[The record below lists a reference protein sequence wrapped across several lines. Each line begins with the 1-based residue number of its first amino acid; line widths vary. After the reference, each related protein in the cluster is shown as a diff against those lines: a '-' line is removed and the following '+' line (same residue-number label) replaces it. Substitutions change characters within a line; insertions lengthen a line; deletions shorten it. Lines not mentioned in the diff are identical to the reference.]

1 MHEEVPEGKVAID
14 LLGGPWSGTH
24 AFGDRQ
30 DTPDGLP
37 VALWITIDADPVM
50 GIPLGKYLPS
60 GKHCDHGHP
69 IYIWTVPDVNRN

>member
-1 MHEEVPEGKVAID
+1 
-14 LLGGPWSGTH
+14 
-24 AFGDRQ
+24 
-30 DTPDGLP
+30 